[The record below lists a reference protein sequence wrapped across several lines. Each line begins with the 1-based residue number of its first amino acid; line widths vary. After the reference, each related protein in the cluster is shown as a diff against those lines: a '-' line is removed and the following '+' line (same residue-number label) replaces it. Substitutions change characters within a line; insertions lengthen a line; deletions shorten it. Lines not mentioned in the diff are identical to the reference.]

1 MPNIEIT
8 GADYTQLTNVIDT
21 GDITKASKADL
32 ERYAIMLCRPDA
44 WRVFS
49 EKRISQISEIVR
61 LLLMARVSQEINR
74 EAKRISIVA
83 LLISAFALV
92 PGVVQALAAVDYL
105 SKPLSSQVMQQPAST
120 SPAAVPA
127 QK

>member
-8 GADYTQLTNVIDT
+8 GADYTQLTNVIDI
-21 GDITKASKADL
+21 GDITKSSKPDL

-49 EKRISQISEIVR
+49 EKRISQISEIIR

-83 LLISAFALV
+83 LLISALALV
-92 PGVVQALAAVDYL
+92 AGVVQALAAVDYL
-105 SKPLSSQVMQQPAST
+105 SKALSSQVLPPPAST
-120 SPAAVPA
+120 SAAAAPAR
-127 QK
+127 K